1 MLRRNLFQAVFLV
14 MTTAVVLMTQ
24 ACLDE
29 AASEECRT
37 KPDFSAATRSSHW
50 YYRVDRPSQ
59 RRCWF
64 LSSGDSHVRHTSS
77 LRHRELI
84 NRGTQH
90 ELEALNARTGTGPA
104 PIQEPVLLTDEP
116 MHAKLAAPQFAPEIS
131 ETLAPHEVTTISFVR
146 PHVEK
151 KSLRRGSSVDLA
163 VFCGALATALLIA
176 GGVFQ
181 LIDRFNRSPKAASPN
196 LVPSLE
202 VTRVKKDALSSKV
215 AKLNN
220 LRERLGRSNISSP
233 QLTEAL
239 SPNRQL
245 H

>member
-1 MLRRNLFQAVFLV
+1 MLRRNFFQAVFLV
-14 MTTAVVLMTQ
+14 MTAAAVLMTQ

-29 AASEECRT
+29 ATSEECRA
-37 KPDFSAATRSSHW
+37 KPDFSAAIRSSHW
-50 YYRVDRPSQ
+50 YYRLDRPSR

-64 LSSGDSHVRHTSS
+64 LSSGDSHMRNTSS
-77 LRHRELI
+77 LRRRELI
-84 NRGTQH
+84 NRSTQP
-90 ELEALNARTGTGPA
+90 ELEALNARTGTGLS
-104 PIQEPVLLTDEP
+104 PIQEPVVLTDEP
-116 MHAKLAAPQFAPEIS
+116 IHAELAAPQFAPEIS
-131 ETLAPHEVTTISFVR
+131 ETLAPHKVTTISFVR
-146 PHVEK
+146 PYVEK

-163 VFCGALATALLIA
+163 VFCGALASALLIA

-181 LIDRFNRSPKAASPN
+181 LIDRFNRSPKAASQN

-202 VTRVKKDALSSKV
+202 VMRVKKDALSSKV
-215 AKLNN
+215 TKFNS
-220 LRERLGRSNISSP
+220 ERLGRSNISSP